1 MCSACPKEDHD
12 SRKNGHII
20 STSREAYLHKQ
31 LPNKALFMGQ
41 LTPTAPLGPN
51 GILRLADDLQQML
64 GTRKT
69 QQIDQR

>member
-1 MCSACPKEDHD
+1 MSKEDHD

-64 GTRKT
+64 GARKT